1 MVIGRPVVIRAEF
14 RVSTDELVKDL
25 ERRYGQV
32 KLASWTRMP
41 ENTGGRAAAVVDA
54 SGGDRGPV
62 GCGSAVTSRVRIGP

>member
-25 ERRYGQV
+25 GRRYGQV
-32 KLASWTRMP
+32 KLASWARLL
-41 ENTGGRAAAVVDA
+41 ENTGAGAAVVDA
-54 SGGDRGPV
+54 SGGGRGPV